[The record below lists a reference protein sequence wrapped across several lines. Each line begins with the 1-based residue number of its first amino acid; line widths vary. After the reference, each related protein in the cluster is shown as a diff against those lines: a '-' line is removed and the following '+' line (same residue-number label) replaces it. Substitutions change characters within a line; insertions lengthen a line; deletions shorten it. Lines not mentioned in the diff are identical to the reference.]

1 MDPQIFLLLMEDG
14 LTVGA
19 VYILLATALV
29 MVFNVTR
36 IVFVPQGEF
45 VAYAALTLAAFDAR
59 VLPPTAWM
67 TLVSG
72 GLAWVMDI
80 VGLLRSG
87 ERRSLPF
94 LRSTV
99 VFIVLPGLA
108 FVLAWLAVRGAGS
121 AVLNVVLSIAI
132 VTSLA
137 PSVYRIAFRP
147 IADASPLVLL
157 IAAISVHFI
166 FRGLGLYMF
175 GPEGVRTKIVDVPPV
190 FIGPLIVPGQ
200 AIAVVVACA
209 ILIVGLYLFF
219 NRTIYGKALHAAAI
233 SRRGARLMGIS
244 TDLAGPLTLTL
255 AALVGSVSGVL
266 IAPLMTISYSSGFV
280 LALKG
285 FVGAIV
291 GGLAA
296 YPLAALGAMLIGLL
310 ESFAAFWV
318 SSYKE
323 AIVFLMIIPILLWR
337 NLLVPHVDEEEPEV

>member
-1 MDPQIFLLLMEDG
+1 MELQIFLLLVEDG

-36 IVFVPQGEF
+36 IVFVPQGDF
-45 VAYAALTLAAFDAR
+45 VAYAALTLAAFDAHI
-59 VLPPTAWM
+59 LPPTAW
-67 TLVSG
+67 LAAISG
-72 GLAWVMDI
+72 WLAWIMD
-80 VGLLRSG
+80 VARFLRSG
-87 ERRSLPF
+87 ERRLMPF

-99 VFIVLPGLA
+99 LFIVVPGLTFA
-108 FVLAWLAVRGAGS
+108 LAWFAIRGTES
-121 AVLNVVLSIAI
+121 VTLNIALSIAI
-132 VTSLA
+132 ITSLA

-175 GPEGVRTKIVDVPPV
+175 GPEGVRTKTIEAPPV
-190 FIGPLIVPGQ
+190 FVGPLLVPSNAIV
-200 AIAVVVACA
+200 IVVACA

-219 NRTIYGKALHAAAI
+219 DKTIYGKALRAAAI
-233 SRRGARLMGIS
+233 SRRGAQLMGIS
-244 TDLAGPLTLTL
+244 TDLAGSLTLTL
-255 AALVGSVSGVL
+255 AAFVGSVSGVL

-296 YPLAALGAMLIGLL
+296 YPLAAAGALLVGLL
-310 ESFAAFWV
+310 ESFASYWV

-337 NLLVPHVDEEEPEV
+337 SLLATHVEEEEPEV